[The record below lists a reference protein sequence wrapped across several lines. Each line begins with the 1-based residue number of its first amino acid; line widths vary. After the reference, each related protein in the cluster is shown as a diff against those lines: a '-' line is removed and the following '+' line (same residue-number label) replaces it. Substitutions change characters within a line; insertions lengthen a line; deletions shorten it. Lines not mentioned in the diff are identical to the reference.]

1 MLFSIETISIL
12 EDSGFKPYQ
21 YDPSNKEL
29 LELNKKNTQKRD
41 TLFIR
46 DIESQFSRYRKAPAG
61 TTVLTQD
68 FYVLEI

>member
-1 MLFSIETISIL
+1 M

-46 DIESQFSRYRKAPAG
+46 DIERVRNRLNNKTIKVDRKTITIEYHNPNNIN
-61 TTVLTQD
+61 TS
-68 FYVLEI
+68 